1 MICLL
6 KPEYIKDVVNV
17 HLESFSGFFLTFLG
31 KRFLTL
37 FYKGV
42 IREPTGIGL
51 VYLENL
57 ENLENNKVIGFVVG
71 MMNPSGFYSRLLRR
85 DWFRF
90 GIASIPAVLKK
101 PKSVFRLL
109 RALTR
114 PSTTPKDP
122 TVAELSS
129 IAVLPEYQ
137 SKGIGKNLVNAF
149 IQEVKKREGKF
160 IYLTTDACNNE
171 PVNYFY
177 QKIGFKLK
185 RSFETPE
192 KRKMNEYWYEIC

>member
-1 MICLL
+1 MKSKITKLS
-6 KPEYIKDVVNV
+6 KTKIEQVVDV
-17 HLESFSGFFLTFLG
+17 HLKSFSGFFLTFLG
-31 KRFLTL
+31 RRFLTL
-37 FYKGV
+37 FYRGV
-42 IREPTGIGL
+42 IREPTGIAL
-51 VYLENL
+51 VYLENS
-57 ENLENNKVIGFVVG
+57 KVVGFVVG
-71 MMNPSGFYSRLLRR
+71 MMNPSGFYARLLRR

-90 GIASIPAVLKK
+90 GMASIPAVLKK

-109 RALTR
+109 RALSR

-122 TVAELSS
+122 KVAELSS

-137 SKGIGKNLVNAF
+137 GKGIGKSLVNAF
-149 IQEVKKREGKF
+149 IQEVKKRGGKF

-171 PVNYFY
+171 TVNRFY